1 MGYIFILGELNDLT
15 IYGTSVNKIGRTL
28 FITNFGC
35 TTSDISLRSF
45 SVKFLKIVGNSK
57 VYKVTLRGSDNGK

>member
-15 IYGTSVNKIGRTL
+15 IYGTSVNKVGRTL

-45 SVKFLKIVGNSK
+45 SVKFIKIVGNSK
-57 VYKVTLRGSDNGK
+57 FYEVALRRSNNA

>member
-1 MGYIFILGELNDLT
+1 MGYIFLLGEFNDLT
-15 IYGTSVNKIGRTL
+15 IYGTSVNKVGRTL

-45 SVKFLKIVGNSK
+45 SVKFIKVVGNSK
-57 VYKVTLRGSDNGK
+57 VYEVALRRSDNGK

>member
-1 MGYIFILGELNDLT
+1 MGYIFLLGELNNLT
-15 IYGTSVNKIGRTL
+15 IYGNSVHIVGRTL

-45 SVKFLKIVGNSK
+45 SVKFIKIVGNSK
-57 VYKVTLRGSDNGK
+57 VYEVALRRSNNA